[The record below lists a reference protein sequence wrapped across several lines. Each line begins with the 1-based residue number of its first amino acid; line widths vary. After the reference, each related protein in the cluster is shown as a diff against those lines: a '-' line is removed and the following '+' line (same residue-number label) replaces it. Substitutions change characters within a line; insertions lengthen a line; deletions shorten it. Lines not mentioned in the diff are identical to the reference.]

1 MSFFDPRLEPIDVP
15 GPVADAEPA
24 EFGPADEEL
33 LDSYSKVVIAAV
45 EKVGPSVVHVQ
56 VLRPGPRGAAQT
68 GAGSGVILTPDGYIL
83 TNSHVVHGARDVRV
97 ALVDGRE
104 FPAQLVGDDLATDL
118 AVLRIPANDL
128 PAAPLGDS
136 DKVRVGQLVIAIGNP
151 FGFQFSVTAGVVS
164 AVGRS
169 LYTAAGRPVDNVI
182 QTDAALNPG
191 NSGGPLVDSRGRVI
205 GINTAIIFPAQGLA
219 FAIPI
224 NMARWV
230 AALLIR
236 DGRVRRAYLGITGQN
251 RPLPPWVVRGLQL
264 PANQGVTVV
273 EVAPGSPAE
282 RAGLRPGD
290 IIIGL
295 DGRVIRR
302 LEDLHRVLT
311 AELINRPT
319 AVRVLRDGRVVTL
332 QTVPSEAP

>member
-1 MSFFDPRLEPIDVP
+1 MTFFNPQLEAIDNP
-15 GPVADAEPA
+15 GPVSGAQPA
-24 EFGPADEEL
+24 ELGAADEEAI
-33 LDSYSKVVIAAV
+33 DSYSRVVIAAV
-45 EKVGPSVVHVQ
+45 ERVGPSVVHVQ
-56 VLRPGPRGAAQT
+56 VARPGPRNAAQA

-83 TNSHVVHGARDVRV
+83 TNSHVVHGARQIRV

-104 FPAQLVGDDLATDL
+104 FPAQLVGDDPATDL
-118 AVLRIPANDL
+118 AVIRIPANDL

-151 FGFQFSVTAGVVS
+151 FGFQFSVTTGVVS

-169 LYTAAGRPVDNVI
+169 LYTSAGRPVDNVI

-205 GINTAIIFPAQGLA
+205 GINTAVIFPAQGLA

-251 RPLPPWVVRGLQL
+251 RPLPPWVVRTLQL
-264 PANQGVTVV
+264 PADQGVGVL

-290 IIIGL
+290 TIIGL
-295 DGRVIRR
+295 NGQVIRR

-311 AELINRPT
+311 GELINRPT
-319 AVRVLRDGRVVTL
+319 AVRVLRDGKVLTL
-332 QTVPSEAP
+332 QAVPSEAS